1 MTTLTAHLAAFAVA
15 TRENLPDRIAK
26 DALARVT
33 DTLGIAYAARETEP
47 VRVALNLARSWGGH
61 AQAAL
66 IGAGDRVPA
75 PTAALV
81 NGTAAHALDFDD
93 THVPSILHPSASV
106 FPAALAAAEEVDAP
120 GRVLLAGVAAGN
132 EIAIRLG
139 MTAHDETLNNSVFF
153 ERGLH
158 ATSICGAIGS
168 AAAAAVVYGLTA
180 EGVADAMG
188 IAASMGAGLLE
199 ANRVGGT
206 VKRMHC
212 GWAAHG
218 GVTAAQMAARGITAP
233 ASVLEGRFGF
243 FNAYTGIHPVT
254 GAPLHA
260 LLGDL
265 GDVWELDR
273 CFVKPYPTNVFTHTG
288 IDAALTLAARGIRPE
303 DVERVEL
310 SVPVSVTRT
319 IAEPR
324 EAKVFPRSPYHAQF
338 SGPFTFAMALHG
350 GSGLGLYLDDFT
362 DESLADPSIRRLA
375 STVHYAPDP
384 ECEAIY
390 PRHFPTI
397 ARVRLV
403 DGTTVT
409 EKVLTNLGTTER
421 PLTPEQLALKFALTT
436 RDLGPERSAA
446 LAAALDELP
455 TSATSRVLLG
465 SIEQ

>member
-1 MTTLTAHLAAFAVA
+1 LTA
-15 TRENLPDRIAK
+15 K
-26 DALARVT
+26 
-33 DTLGIAYAARETEP
+33 GI
-47 VRVALNLARSWGGH
+47 
-61 AQAAL
+61 
-66 IGAGDRVPA
+66 
-75 PTAALV
+75 
-81 NGTAAHALDFDD
+81 
-93 THVPSILHPSASV
+93 
-106 FPAALAAAEEVDAP
+106 
-120 GRVLLAGVAAGN
+120 
-132 EIAIRLG
+132 
-139 MTAHDETLNNSVFF
+139 
-153 ERGLH
+153 
-158 ATSICGAIGS
+158 
-168 AAAAAVVYGLTA
+168 
-180 EGVADAMG
+180 ADAMG
-188 IAASMGAGLLE
+188 VAASMGAGLLE

-243 FNAYTGIHPVT
+243 FNAYTGIHPVE
-254 GAPLHA
+254 GAPLNA
-260 LLGDL
+260 LVGDL

-288 IDAALTLAARGIRPE
+288 IDAALALAARGIRPE

-310 SVPVSVTRT
+310 SVPVSVMRT

-324 EAKVFPRSPYHAQF
+324 EAKVLPRSPYHAQF
-338 SGPFTFAMALHG
+338 SGPFTFAIAFHG

-384 ECEAIY
+384 ECEAVY

-409 EKVLTNLGTTER
+409 EKVLTNLGTTDR
-421 PLTPEQLALKFALTT
+421 PLSREQLALKFALTT

-455 TSATSRVLLG
+455 SSVSSRALLG